1 MTIPE
6 FLEFIGLKGGVAV
19 AGFAG
24 GVVRALSR
32 KRYTVRE
39 MVASPICGALAAAY
53 LTLPILHYATVLG
66 WPLPDDAETTVLA
79 AAFVVGTSAMWMSDV
94 LFEAVSRRFGAG
106 PAAE

>member
-1 MTIPE
+1 MTLPE
-6 FLEFIGLKGGVAV
+6 LLEFIGLKGGVTV

-32 KRYTVRE
+32 KKYTVRE
-39 MVASPICGALAAAY
+39 MFASPICGALAAAY
-53 LTLPILHYATVLG
+53 LTLPILHYVTVIG
-66 WPLPDDAETTVLA
+66 WPLPEDAETTVPA

-106 PAAE
+106 PTTE